1 MEHLMISTNPMNR
14 RRFLAGAAAGVTILS
29 SAHRVRSYEA
39 NERLNL
45 AVVGTM
51 YNAAHM
57 LSAPHLYNAPIV
69 AFCDPDQRKLP
80 QAAKHWNEAAAR
92 LEGSTKTADRE
103 WALKYR
109 QMARGEGVKIYSD
122 VRRMFDEMQ
131 DSIDALVVS
140 HYDHLHGVACGP
152 ALRAGKPVC
161 SERPLGLNVA
171 DARMLRAL
179 ADEKRLPTLYRSPGT
194 AEGQFR
200 RAMELVEEGA
210 IGDVHEVHIWF
221 KRGGP
226 DRDALPIG
234 RQEVPKEL
242 NWDAWLGPLAWRDY
256 HADWMAYSHWRE
268 TCSGGLGVFGAH
280 TSIFPFLALGFRRL
294 WDEPAGRA
302 AIRVTAECSRLN
314 RISFPRWE
322 RIRWEI
328 PARGAMP
335 PVNVIW
341 HHGPDFAPGARL
353 MLREKLSELGV
364 SSSEAADGL
373 LKDAGSMLVG
383 SDGTL
388 VADDHSV
395 RVTALPNE
403 KFANVESKRP
413 HRIEAS
419 HGLYRDWIDACRGKQ
434 PSILANFDNGGPLS
448 ELLMLGNI
456 ATLFPEESL
465 TYDPATGRI
474 TNKAEA
480 NEHLSFSYRKGWSL

>member
-221 KRGGP
+221 KRSGP

-256 HADWMAYSHWRE
+256 HADWMA
-268 TCSGGLGVFGAH
+268 
-280 TSIFPFLALGFRRL
+280 
-294 WDEPAGRA
+294 
-302 AIRVTAECSRLN
+302 
-314 RISFPRWE
+314 WE

-364 SSSEAADGL
+364 SSSETADGL

-456 ATLFPEESL
+456 ATLFPEDSL